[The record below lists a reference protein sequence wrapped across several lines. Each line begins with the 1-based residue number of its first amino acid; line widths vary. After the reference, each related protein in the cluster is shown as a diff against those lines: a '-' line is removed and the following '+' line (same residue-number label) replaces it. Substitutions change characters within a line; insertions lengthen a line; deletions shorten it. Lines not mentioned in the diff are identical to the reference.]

1 MLLAFNKLRAKIP
14 GGLASYGMEYAMGMV
29 IGARIAG
36 CQNTTFQ
43 KPVVHDCNHTCN
55 YKFATGDLHGQQLNE

>member
-1 MLLAFNKLRAKIP
+1 
-14 GGLASYGMEYAMGMV
+14 MGMV

-55 YKFATGDLHGQQLNE
+55 YKFATGDLHGQQLNEWKTSHQLRAQRKALVFIYVTLAF